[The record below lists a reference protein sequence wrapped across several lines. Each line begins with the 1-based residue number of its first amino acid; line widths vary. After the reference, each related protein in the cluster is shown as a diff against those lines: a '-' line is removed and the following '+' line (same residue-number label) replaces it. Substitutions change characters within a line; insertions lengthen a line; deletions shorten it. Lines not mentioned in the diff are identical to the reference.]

1 MTFLGV
7 FIFSR
12 KFQGF
17 LFTIRFV
24 NKKHTIFIWKGSQ
37 LMKRK
42 KLTAAITA
50 ASMAIGMIAYEAEI
64 IAAQEREEEQTEQQ
78 TEIESILNI
87 SNNDEIT
94 WSYDSQ
100 SDSWT
105 MSVTSAVANPEQI
118 IRVFR

>member
-1 MTFLGV
+1 
-7 FIFSR
+7 
-12 KFQGF
+12 
-17 LFTIRFV
+17 
-24 NKKHTIFIWKGSQ
+24 
-37 LMKRK
+37 MKRK